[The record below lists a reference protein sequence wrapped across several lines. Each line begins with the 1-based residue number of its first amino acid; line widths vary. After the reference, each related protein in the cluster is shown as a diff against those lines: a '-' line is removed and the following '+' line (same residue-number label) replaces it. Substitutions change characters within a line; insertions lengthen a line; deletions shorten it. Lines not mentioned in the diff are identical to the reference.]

1 MSIDDFD
8 NKKWIVE
15 RIENNIQTQLNF
27 KDKGEKEFEQFMDSE
42 MKAHKDIQKATL
54 SIGVFLT
61 TLILGLASLSTE
73 WVNVESSLFMIFL
86 VGSIVY
92 GVTILIKFKINLV
105 LQEVYSMIHKG
116 QAAIFYPKGFI
127 QGKSVNL
134 DTQSAEDYKIFY
146 YYLADVIEP
155 ALNLPGYFAVKK
167 AKKSLV
173 LSNSGKKGMQR
184 WETHYEK
191 SLKQGIKD
199 FKKDKIKYENSPI
212 TKPLIRFGEL
222 LLEYENGKEPD
233 IGSVMQD

>member
-1 MSIDDFD
+1 MSQDDFD

-27 KDKGEKEFEQFMDSE
+27 KDKGEKEFEQFMDNE
-42 MKAHKDIQKATL
+42 VKAHKDVQKVTL
-54 SIGVFLT
+54 SIVVFLT
-61 TLILGLASLSTE
+61 TLILGLASISID
-73 WVNVESSLFMIFL
+73 WVNVESSLFIIFL
-86 VGSIVY
+86 IGSIVY
-92 GVTILIKFKINLV
+92 GITVLFKFKNNLV

-127 QGKSVNL
+127 QGKSVDL

-155 ALNLPGYFAVKK
+155 ALDLPGYFAVKK

-173 LSNSGKKGMQR
+173 LSKPGRKGMQR
-184 WETHYEK
+184 WETYYEK
-191 SLKQGIKD
+191 SLKKGIEN
-199 FKKDKIKYENSPI
+199 FKKDKKKYEASPI

-222 LLEYENGKEPD
+222 LLEYENGEEPD